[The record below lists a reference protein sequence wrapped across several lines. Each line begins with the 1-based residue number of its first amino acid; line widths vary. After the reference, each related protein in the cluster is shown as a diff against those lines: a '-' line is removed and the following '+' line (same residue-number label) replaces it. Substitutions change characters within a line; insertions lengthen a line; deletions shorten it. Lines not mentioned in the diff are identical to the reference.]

1 MHSAIRVM
9 AFWSSSPLAGDLFDS
24 DEVKYRVDGRQ
35 EVRGYSYLHATH
47 LMKHRT
53 RGTRAEALR
62 KFGEEKKINLQIAI
76 LHSPSVAPLQY
87 WHLM

>member
-35 EVRGYSYLHATH
+35 EVRGYLYLHAMH

-62 KFGEEKKINLQIAI
+62 KFGEEKKNNLQIAI